1 MFGKK
6 AKKRKMTVE
15 ETENYIKEISKRG
28 SILGLDSI
36 RRLSKLLSERYPEG
50 EKLLQDRIPAIH
62 IAGTNGKGSVGAML
76 SAIYQEAGF
85 KVGHFSSPAVFQYEE
100 MFQINGHPI
109 EKERLAALYSEVE
122 ETCAEMEREGRVHP
136 TIFEVETAAAFLYF
150 WQEKCQLMII
160 ECGMGGAEDA
170 TNVMTHPMAC
180 LISSIG
186 KDHAR
191 FLGET
196 EEEIAEVKVGILVD
210 PSPLLSAAQKESVS
224 GILRKKA
231 EEMGS
236 DFYQVDRGEIRNL
249 SFSFT
254 EEGIRQSFSYKG
266 VELELPLAG
275 LWQPENAALAVETVW
290 ALREGTR
297 RGLLSQESSKAQP
310 CTEEA
315 TYTNPA
321 ELSFALPD
329 EIIKEGLKKV
339 SWPGRLQKLG
349 NLPGGA
355 ELYIDGAH
363 NPAAAVKLRDSIR
376 LYFKGKKI
384 IFIMGVLADKDF
396 HEVLKETMPLG
407 ERLFTVKPDNPRA
420 LSAEEL
426 ARAAEP
432 YMEKTRAEGSIREAL
447 GEADQA
453 ADSETIVLA
462 FGSLSYLA
470 EVKKAFAELEKEN
483 RSC

>member
-6 AKKRKMTVE
+6 AEKRKMTVE

-36 RRLSKLLSERYPEG
+36 RRLSNLLSERYPEG

-85 KVGHFSSPAVFQYEE
+85 KAGHFSSPAVFQYEE

-109 EKERLAALYSEVE
+109 EKERLATLYSEVE
-122 ETCAEMEREGRVHP
+122 NACAEMEREGRAHP

-196 EEEIAEVKVGILVD
+196 EEEIAEVKAGILVD
-210 PSPLLSAAQKESVS
+210 QAPLLSAAQKESVS

-231 EEMGS
+231 EEMSS
-236 DFYQVDRGEIRNL
+236 DFYQVDRGEVRNL

-254 EEGIRQSFSYKG
+254 EEGIRQSFFYKG
-266 VELELPLAG
+266 LELELPLAG
-275 LWQPENAALAVETVW
+275 LWQPENAALAAETVW
-290 ALREGTR
+290 ALRC
-297 RGLLSQESSKAQP
+297 KA
-310 CTEEA
+310 
-315 TYTNPA
+315 
-321 ELSFALPD
+321 FALSD

-355 ELYIDGAH
+355 DLYIDGAH

-396 HEVLKETMPLG
+396 HELLKETMPLG

-432 YMEKTRAEGSIREAL
+432 YMEKTKAEGSIREAL

>member
-6 AKKRKMTVE
+6 AEKRKMTVE

-36 RRLSKLLSERYPEG
+36 RRLSNLLSERYPEG

-109 EKERLAALYSEVE
+109 EKERLATLYSEVE
-122 ETCAEMEREGRVHP
+122 NACAEMEREGRAHP

-196 EEEIAEVKVGILVD
+196 EEEIAEVKAGILVD
-210 PSPLLSAAQKESVS
+210 HAPLLSAAQKESVS

-231 EEMGS
+231 EEMSS
-236 DFYQVDRGEIRNL
+236 DFYQVDRGEVRNL

-254 EEGIRQSFSYKG
+254 EEGIRQSFFYKG
-266 VELELPLAG
+266 LELELPLAG
-275 LWQPENAALAVETVW
+275 LWQPENAALAAETVW
-290 ALREGTR
+290 ALRC
-297 RGLLSQESSKAQP
+297 KA
-310 CTEEA
+310 
-315 TYTNPA
+315 
-321 ELSFALPD
+321 FALSD

-355 ELYIDGAH
+355 DLYIDGAH

-396 HEVLKETMPLG
+396 HELLKETMPLG

-432 YMEKTRAEGSIREAL
+432 YMEKTKAEGSIREAL

>member
-6 AKKRKMTVE
+6 AEKRKMTVE

-36 RRLSKLLSERYPEG
+36 RRLSNLLSERYPEG

-85 KVGHFSSPAVFQYEE
+85 KAGHFSSPAVFQYEE

-109 EKERLAALYSEVE
+109 EKERLATLYSEVE
-122 ETCAEMEREGRVHP
+122 NACAEMEREGRAHP

-196 EEEIAEVKVGILVD
+196 EEEIAEVKAGILVD
-210 PSPLLSAAQKESVS
+210 HAPLLSAAQKESVS

-231 EEMGS
+231 EEMSS
-236 DFYQVDRGEIRNL
+236 DFYQVDRGEVRNL

-254 EEGIRQSFSYKG
+254 EEGIRQSFFYKG
-266 VELELPLAG
+266 LELELPLAG
-275 LWQPENAALAVETVW
+275 LWQPENAALAAETVW
-290 ALREGTR
+290 ALRC
-297 RGLLSQESSKAQP
+297 KA
-310 CTEEA
+310 
-315 TYTNPA
+315 
-321 ELSFALPD
+321 FALSD

-355 ELYIDGAH
+355 DLYIDGAH

-396 HEVLKETMPLG
+396 HELLKETMPLG

-432 YMEKTRAEGSIREAL
+432 YMEKTKAEGSIREAL

>member
-6 AKKRKMTVE
+6 AEKRKMTVE

-36 RRLSKLLSERYPEG
+36 RRLSNLLSERYPES

-109 EKERLAALYSEVE
+109 EKERLATLYSEVE
-122 ETCAEMEREGRVHP
+122 NACAEMEREGRAHP

-196 EEEIAEVKVGILVD
+196 EEEIAEVKAGILVD
-210 PSPLLSAAQKESVS
+210 QAPLLSAAQKESVS

-231 EEMGS
+231 EEMSS
-236 DFYQVDRGEIRNL
+236 DFYQVDRGEVRNL

-254 EEGIRQSFSYKG
+254 EEGIRQSFFYKG
-266 VELELPLAG
+266 LELELPLAG
-275 LWQPENAALAVETVW
+275 LWQPENAALAAETVW
-290 ALREGTR
+290 ALRC
-297 RGLLSQESSKAQP
+297 KA
-310 CTEEA
+310 
-315 TYTNPA
+315 
-321 ELSFALPD
+321 FALSD

-355 ELYIDGAH
+355 DLYIDGAH

-396 HEVLKETMPLG
+396 HELLKETMPLG

-432 YMEKTRAEGSIREAL
+432 YMEKTKAEGSIREAL

>member
-6 AKKRKMTVE
+6 AEKRKMTVE

-36 RRLSKLLSERYPEG
+36 RRLSNLLSERYPEG

-109 EKERLAALYSEVE
+109 EKERLATLYSEVE
-122 ETCAEMEREGRVHP
+122 NACAEMEREGRAHP

-196 EEEIAEVKVGILVD
+196 EEEIAEVKAGILVD
-210 PSPLLSAAQKESVS
+210 QAPLLSAAQKESVS

-231 EEMGS
+231 EEMSS
-236 DFYQVDRGEIRNL
+236 DFYQVDRGEVRNL

-254 EEGIRQSFSYKG
+254 EEGIRQSFFYKG
-266 VELELPLAG
+266 LELELPLAG
-275 LWQPENAALAVETVW
+275 LWQPENAALAAETVW
-290 ALREGTR
+290 ALRC
-297 RGLLSQESSKAQP
+297 KA
-310 CTEEA
+310 
-315 TYTNPA
+315 
-321 ELSFALPD
+321 FALSD

-355 ELYIDGAH
+355 DLYIDGAH

-396 HEVLKETMPLG
+396 HELLKETMPLG

-432 YMEKTRAEGSIREAL
+432 YMEKTKAEGSIREAL

>member
-6 AKKRKMTVE
+6 AEKRKMTVE

-36 RRLSKLLSERYPEG
+36 RRLSNLLSERYPEG

-109 EKERLAALYSEVE
+109 EKERLATLYSEVE
-122 ETCAEMEREGRVHP
+122 NACAEMEREGRAHP

-196 EEEIAEVKVGILVD
+196 EEEIAEVKAGILVD
-210 PSPLLSAAQKESVS
+210 QAPLLSAAQKESVS

-231 EEMGS
+231 EEMSS
-236 DFYQVDRGEIRNL
+236 DFYQVDRGEVRNL

-254 EEGIRQSFSYKG
+254 EEGIRQSFFYKG
-266 VELELPLAG
+266 LELELPLAG
-275 LWQPENAALAVETVW
+275 LWQPENAALAAETVW
-290 ALREGTR
+290 ALRC
-297 RGLLSQESSKAQP
+297 KA
-310 CTEEA
+310 
-315 TYTNPA
+315 
-321 ELSFALPD
+321 FALSD

>member
-6 AKKRKMTVE
+6 AEKRKMTVE

-36 RRLSKLLSERYPEG
+36 RRLSNLLSERYPEG

-109 EKERLAALYSEVE
+109 EKERLATLYSEVE
-122 ETCAEMEREGRVHP
+122 NACAEMEREGRAHP

-196 EEEIAEVKVGILVD
+196 EEEIAEVKAGILVD
-210 PSPLLSAAQKESVS
+210 QAPLLSAAQKESVS

-231 EEMGS
+231 EEMSS
-236 DFYQVDRGEIRNL
+236 DFYQVDRGEVRNL

-254 EEGIRQSFSYKG
+254 EEGIRQSFFYKG
-266 VELELPLAG
+266 LELELPLAG
-275 LWQPENAALAVETVW
+275 LWQPENAALAAETVW
-290 ALREGTR
+290 ALRC
-297 RGLLSQESSKAQP
+297 KA
-310 CTEEA
+310 
-315 TYTNPA
+315 
-321 ELSFALPD
+321 FALSD

-355 ELYIDGAH
+355 DLYIDGAH

-396 HEVLKETMPLG
+396 HELLKETMPLG

-432 YMEKTRAEGSIREAL
+432 YMEKTKAEGSIREAL
-447 GEADQA
+447 READQA

>member
-1 MFGKK
+1 M
-6 AKKRKMTVE
+6 MVE
-15 ETENYIKEISKRG
+15 ETEAYIKEISKKG
-28 SILGLDSI
+28 SILGLESI
-36 RRLSKLLSERYPEG
+36 RRLCQLLTEAYPENG
-50 EKLLQDRIPAIH
+50 KLLQDRIPAIH

-100 MFQINGHPI
+100 MFQINGRPI
-109 EKERLAALYSEVE
+109 GKERLAVLYSEVE
-122 ETCAEMEREGRVHP
+122 KACRRIEEEERPHP

-150 WQEKCQLMII
+150 WREGCQIMII

-186 KDHAR
+186 KDHAK
-191 FLGET
+191 FLGES
-196 EEEIAEVKVGILVD
+196 EEEIAEVKAGILVD
-210 PSPLLSAAQKESVS
+210 QAPLISAAQTESVS
-224 GILRKKA
+224 AILKKKA
-231 EEMGS
+231 KEMGAA
-236 DFYQVDRGEIRNL
+236 FYQVESAAIKNA
-249 SFSFT
+249 SFSFG
-254 EEGIRQSFSYKG
+254 EEGVIQAFSYKG
-266 VELELPLAG
+266 LELELPLAG
-275 LWQPENAALAVETVW
+275 LWQPENAALVLEAVW
-290 ALREGTR
+290 ALRKGTR
-297 RGLLSQESSKAQP
+297 KEFLSQGSSKKSL
-310 CTEEA
+310 CEEE
-315 TYTNPA
+315 TSYTSPVDS
-321 ELSFALPD
+321 SFALSD

-349 NLPGGA
+349 KLPSGA

-363 NPAAAVKLRDSIR
+363 NPAAAAKLRDSIR
-376 LYFKGKKI
+376 LYFKGKRL

-396 HEVLKETMPLG
+396 REVLKETLPLG

-426 ARAAEP
+426 AWAAEP
-432 YMEKTRAEGSIREAL
+432 YMEKVKAEGSVRKAL
-447 GEADQA
+447 YEADQA
-453 ADSETIVLA
+453 ADAETIVLA

-470 EVKKAFAELEKEN
+470 EVKKTFAELEKEK

>member
-6 AKKRKMTVE
+6 AEKRKMTVE

-36 RRLSKLLSERYPEG
+36 RRLSNLLSERCPEG

-109 EKERLAALYSEVE
+109 EKERLATLYSEVE
-122 ETCAEMEREGRVHP
+122 NACAEMEREGRAHP

-196 EEEIAEVKVGILVD
+196 EEEIAEVKAGILVD
-210 PSPLLSAAQKESVS
+210 HAPLLSAAQKESVS

-231 EEMGS
+231 EEMSS
-236 DFYQVDRGEIRNL
+236 DFYQVDRGEVRNF

-254 EEGIRQSFSYKG
+254 EEGIRQSFFYKG
-266 VELELPLAG
+266 LELELPLAG
-275 LWQPENAALAVETVW
+275 LWQPENAALAAETVW
-290 ALREGTR
+290 ALRC
-297 RGLLSQESSKAQP
+297 KA
-310 CTEEA
+310 
-315 TYTNPA
+315 
-321 ELSFALPD
+321 FALSD

-355 ELYIDGAH
+355 DLYIDGAH

-396 HEVLKETMPLG
+396 HELLKETMPLG

-432 YMEKTRAEGSIREAL
+432 YMEKTKAEGSIREAL

>member
-6 AKKRKMTVE
+6 AEKRKMTVE

-36 RRLSKLLSERYPEG
+36 RRLSNLLSERYPES

-109 EKERLAALYSEVE
+109 EKERLATLYSEVE
-122 ETCAEMEREGRVHP
+122 NACAEMEREGRAHP

-196 EEEIAEVKVGILVD
+196 EEEIAEVKAGILVD
-210 PSPLLSAAQKESVS
+210 QAPLLSAAQKESVS

-231 EEMGS
+231 EEMSS
-236 DFYQVDRGEIRNL
+236 DFYQVDRGEVRNL

-254 EEGIRQSFSYKG
+254 EEGIRQSFFYKG
-266 VELELPLAG
+266 LELELPLAG
-275 LWQPENAALAVETVW
+275 LWQLENAALAAETVW
-290 ALREGTR
+290 ALRC
-297 RGLLSQESSKAQP
+297 KA
-310 CTEEA
+310 
-315 TYTNPA
+315 
-321 ELSFALPD
+321 FALSD

-355 ELYIDGAH
+355 DLYIDGAH

-396 HEVLKETMPLG
+396 HELLKETMPLG

>member
-6 AKKRKMTVE
+6 AEKRKMTVE

-36 RRLSKLLSERYPEG
+36 RRLSNLLSERYPEG

-109 EKERLAALYSEVE
+109 EKERVATLYREVE
-122 ETCAEMEREGRVHP
+122 NACAEMEREGRAHP

-196 EEEIAEVKVGILVD
+196 EEEIAEVKAGILVD
-210 PSPLLSAAQKESVS
+210 HAPLLSAAQKESVS

-231 EEMGS
+231 EEMSS
-236 DFYQVDRGEIRNL
+236 DFYQVDRGEVRNL

-254 EEGIRQSFSYKG
+254 EEGIRQSFFYKG
-266 VELELPLAG
+266 LELELPLAG
-275 LWQPENAALAVETVW
+275 LWQPENAALAAETVW
-290 ALREGTR
+290 ALRC
-297 RGLLSQESSKAQP
+297 KA
-310 CTEEA
+310 
-315 TYTNPA
+315 
-321 ELSFALPD
+321 FALSD

-355 ELYIDGAH
+355 DLYIDGAH

-376 LYFKGKKI
+376 FYFKGKKI

-396 HEVLKETMPLG
+396 HELLKETMPLG

-432 YMEKTRAEGSIREAL
+432 YMEKTKAEGSIREAL

>member
-6 AKKRKMTVE
+6 AEKRKMTVE

-36 RRLSKLLSERYPEG
+36 RRLSNLLSERYPEG

-109 EKERLAALYSEVE
+109 EKERVATLYSEVE
-122 ETCAEMEREGRVHP
+122 NACAEMEREGRAHP

-196 EEEIAEVKVGILVD
+196 EEEIAEVKAGILVD
-210 PSPLLSAAQKESVS
+210 HAPLLSAAQKESVS

-231 EEMGS
+231 EEMSS
-236 DFYQVDRGEIRNL
+236 DFYQVDRGEVRNL

-254 EEGIRQSFSYKG
+254 EEGIRQSFFYKG
-266 VELELPLAG
+266 LELELPLAG
-275 LWQPENAALAVETVW
+275 LWQPENAALAAETVW
-290 ALREGTR
+290 ALRC
-297 RGLLSQESSKAQP
+297 KA
-310 CTEEA
+310 
-315 TYTNPA
+315 
-321 ELSFALPD
+321 FALSD

-355 ELYIDGAH
+355 DLYIDGAH

-396 HEVLKETMPLG
+396 HELLKETMPLG

-432 YMEKTRAEGSIREAL
+432 YMEKTKAEGSIREAL

>member
-36 RRLSKLLSERYPEG
+36 RRLSNLLSERYPEG

-109 EKERLAALYSEVE
+109 EKERLATLYSEVE
-122 ETCAEMEREGRVHP
+122 NACAEMEREGRAHP

-196 EEEIAEVKVGILVD
+196 EEEIAEVKAGILVD
-210 PSPLLSAAQKESVS
+210 HAPLLSAAQKESVS

-231 EEMGS
+231 EEMSS
-236 DFYQVDRGEIRNL
+236 DFYQVDRGEVRNL

-254 EEGIRQSFSYKG
+254 EEGIRQSFFYKG
-266 VELELPLAG
+266 LELELPLAG
-275 LWQPENAALAVETVW
+275 LWQPENAALAAETVW
-290 ALREGTR
+290 ALRC
-297 RGLLSQESSKAQP
+297 KA
-310 CTEEA
+310 
-315 TYTNPA
+315 
-321 ELSFALPD
+321 FALSD

>member
-6 AKKRKMTVE
+6 AEKRKMTVE

-36 RRLSKLLSERYPEG
+36 RRLSNLLSERHPENK
-50 EKLLQDRIPAIH
+50 KLLQDRIPAIH

-109 EKERLAALYSEVE
+109 AKERLAALYSELE
-122 ETCAEMEREGRVHP
+122 ETCAEMEREGRAHP

-150 WQEKCQLMII
+150 WREKCQIMII

-196 EEEIAEVKVGILVD
+196 EEEIAEVKAGILVD
-210 PSPLLSAAQKESVS
+210 QAPLISADQKESVS
-224 GILRKKA
+224 RILRKKT

-249 SFSFT
+249 SFSFA

-266 VELELPLAG
+266 LELELPLAG

-290 ALREGTR
+290 ALRC
-297 RGLLSQESSKAQP
+297 KA
-310 CTEEA
+310 
-315 TYTNPA
+315 
-321 ELSFALPD
+321 FALSD

-355 ELYIDGAH
+355 DLYIDGAH
-363 NPAAAVKLRDSIR
+363 NPAAAAKLRDSIR
-376 LYFKGKKI
+376 LYFKGKRI

-432 YMEKTRAEGSIREAL
+432 YMEKTKAEGSIREAL
-447 GEADQA
+447 GEADRA
-453 ADSETIVLA
+453 SDSETIVLA

-470 EVKKAFAELEKEN
+470 KVKKAFAELKKGE
-483 RSC
+483 

>member
-6 AKKRKMTVE
+6 AEKRKMTVE

-36 RRLSKLLSERYPEG
+36 RRLSNLLSERYPES

-109 EKERLAALYSEVE
+109 EKERLATLYSEVE
-122 ETCAEMEREGRVHP
+122 NACAEMEREGRAHP

-196 EEEIAEVKVGILVD
+196 EEEIAEVKAGILVD
-210 PSPLLSAAQKESVS
+210 HAPLLSAAQKESVS

-231 EEMGS
+231 EEMSS
-236 DFYQVDRGEIRNL
+236 DFYQVDRGEVRNL

-254 EEGIRQSFSYKG
+254 EEGIRQSFFYKG
-266 VELELPLAG
+266 LELELPLAG
-275 LWQPENAALAVETVW
+275 LWQPENAALAAETVW
-290 ALREGTR
+290 ALRC
-297 RGLLSQESSKAQP
+297 KA
-310 CTEEA
+310 
-315 TYTNPA
+315 
-321 ELSFALPD
+321 FALSD

-355 ELYIDGAH
+355 DLYIDGAH

-376 LYFKGKKI
+376 FYFKGKKI

-396 HEVLKETMPLG
+396 HELLKETMPLG

-432 YMEKTRAEGSIREAL
+432 YMEKTKAEGSIREAL

>member
-6 AKKRKMTVE
+6 AEKRKMTVE

-36 RRLSKLLSERYPEG
+36 RRLSNLLSERCPEG

-109 EKERLAALYSEVE
+109 EKERLATLYSEVE
-122 ETCAEMEREGRVHP
+122 NACAEMEREGRAHP

-196 EEEIAEVKVGILVD
+196 EEEIAEVKAGILVD
-210 PSPLLSAAQKESVS
+210 HAPLLSAAQKESVS

-231 EEMGS
+231 EEMSS
-236 DFYQVDRGEIRNL
+236 DFYQVDRGEVRNL

-254 EEGIRQSFSYKG
+254 EEGIRQSFFYKG
-266 VELELPLAG
+266 LELELPLAG
-275 LWQPENAALAVETVW
+275 LWQPENAALAAETVW
-290 ALREGTR
+290 ALRC
-297 RGLLSQESSKAQP
+297 KA
-310 CTEEA
+310 
-315 TYTNPA
+315 
-321 ELSFALPD
+321 FALSD

-355 ELYIDGAH
+355 DLYIDGAH

-396 HEVLKETMPLG
+396 HELLKETMPLG

-432 YMEKTRAEGSIREAL
+432 YMEKTKAEGSIREAL

>member
-6 AKKRKMTVE
+6 AEKRKMTVE

-36 RRLSKLLSERYPEG
+36 RRLSNLLSERYPEG

-109 EKERLAALYSEVE
+109 EKERLATLYSEVE
-122 ETCAEMEREGRVHP
+122 NACAEMEREGRAHP

-196 EEEIAEVKVGILVD
+196 EEEIAEVKAGILVD
-210 PSPLLSAAQKESVS
+210 QAPLLSAAQKESVS

-231 EEMGS
+231 EEMSS
-236 DFYQVDRGEIRNL
+236 DFYQVDRGEVRNL

-254 EEGIRQSFSYKG
+254 EEGIRQSFFYKG
-266 VELELPLAG
+266 LELELPLAG
-275 LWQPENAALAVETVW
+275 LWQPENAALAAETVW
-290 ALREGTR
+290 ALRC
-297 RGLLSQESSKAQP
+297 KA
-310 CTEEA
+310 
-315 TYTNPA
+315 
-321 ELSFALPD
+321 FALSD

-355 ELYIDGAH
+355 DLYIDGAH

-396 HEVLKETMPLG
+396 HELLKETMPLG

>member
-36 RRLSKLLSERYPEG
+36 RRLSNLLSERYPES

-76 SAIYQEAGF
+76 STIYQEAGF

-196 EEEIAEVKVGILVD
+196 EEEIAEVKAGILVD
-210 PSPLLSAAQKESVS
+210 QAPLLSAAQKESVS

-275 LWQPENAALAVETVW
+275 LWQPENAALAAETVW
-290 ALREGTR
+290 ALRC
-297 RGLLSQESSKAQP
+297 KA
-310 CTEEA
+310 
-315 TYTNPA
+315 
-321 ELSFALPD
+321 FALSD

-355 ELYIDGAH
+355 DLYIDGAH

-396 HEVLKETMPLG
+396 HELLKETMPLG

-432 YMEKTRAEGSIREAL
+432 YMEKTKAEGSIREAL

>member
-6 AKKRKMTVE
+6 AEKRKMTVE

-36 RRLSKLLSERYPEG
+36 RRLSNLLSERYPES

-109 EKERLAALYSEVE
+109 EKERLATLYSEVE
-122 ETCAEMEREGRVHP
+122 NACAEMEREGRAHP

-196 EEEIAEVKVGILVD
+196 EEEIAEVKAGILVD
-210 PSPLLSAAQKESVS
+210 QAPLLSAAQKESVS

-231 EEMGS
+231 EEMSS
-236 DFYQVDRGEIRNL
+236 DFYQVDRGEVRNL

-254 EEGIRQSFSYKG
+254 EEGIRQSFFYKG
-266 VELELPLAG
+266 LELELPLAG
-275 LWQPENAALAVETVW
+275 LWQLENAALAAETVW
-290 ALREGTR
+290 ALRC
-297 RGLLSQESSKAQP
+297 KA
-310 CTEEA
+310 
-315 TYTNPA
+315 
-321 ELSFALPD
+321 FALSD

-355 ELYIDGAH
+355 DLYIDGAH

-396 HEVLKETMPLG
+396 HELLKETMPLG

-432 YMEKTRAEGSIREAL
+432 YMEKTKAEGSIREAL